1 MQRSDRR
8 ASQQERNKST
18 GSAQEWFHIQTF
30 KLVGQ
35 ATMPMLKSSY
45 FNQTVWA
52 KDTGG
57 CKWGWSSGNEDR
69 G

>member
-8 ASQQERNKST
+8 ASQEEQNKST
-18 GSAQEWFHIQTF
+18 GSRQEWFHIQTF
-30 KLVGQ
+30 KPVGQ
-35 ATMPMLKSSY
+35 ATTPTLKSSY

-57 CKWGWSSGNEDR
+57 FKWGRSSGNEER